1 MFFCKEC
8 GKKHEK
14 HIIKNIAED
23 LDMKKSNL
31 EDLIREIDS
40 KQIDTNYEVI
50 KSMKNVF
57 ENDFLLEEKRI
68 KEQFEI
74 IRKKID
80 DLEKM
85 QIDKLRSSRE
95 DFLNEKFGKL
105 FNESEKAEYYY
116 NSYLK
121 SKQQCKFNLK

>member
-1 MFFCKEC
+1 MFCCKEC
-8 GKKHEK
+8 RKKHEK
-14 HIIKNIAED
+14 HTIKNIAED
-23 LDMKKSNL
+23 LDMKKSTL

-57 ENDFLLEEKRI
+57 ENDFLQEEKRI
-68 KEQFEI
+68 REQFEI

-85 QIDKLRSSRE
+85 QIEKLRNSRE
-95 DFLNEKFGKL
+95 EFLNEKFGKI

-121 SKQQCKFNLK
+121 SKQQCNLFLK